1 MAAFTG
7 IHKGA
12 SLGRIIVFLLY
23 EASAGADSRGKKA
36 IFCNTD
42 DLPSTKYPP
51 FCQGA
56 CGCHAVV
63 HLCILHKS
71 RLYDEPSQIW
81 HVMLG
86 IIPFLSL
93 RRWHNETQL
102 GPTSLC
108 IRRVVISLGC
118 SKVFIALVYPP
129 PLKEVFIIT
138 SNLTAV
144 SLMVCTAFD
153 S

>member
-1 MAAFTG
+1 M
-7 IHKGA
+7 
-12 SLGRIIVFLLY
+12 
-23 EASAGADSRGKKA
+23 
-36 IFCNTD
+36 
-42 DLPSTKYPP
+42 
-51 FCQGA
+51 
-56 CGCHAVV
+56 
-63 HLCILHKS
+63 
-71 RLYDEPSQIW
+71 
-81 HVMLG
+81 
-86 IIPFLSL
+86 